1 MNKESRSQKEEHYV
15 NLYRAVYG
23 SNAGLYT
30 ETIRKMTEGELEEC
44 IKILSHITNKMES
57 CLVSWTNDE
66 LREQL
71 KDNVFGREP
80 TEAELQEFKEFL
92 DRDAG
97 QWLADN
103 IKAFNTKLGGEGR
116 I

>member
-1 MNKESRSQKEEHYV
+1 MYQVKWTDEE
-15 NLYRAVYG
+15 L
-23 SNAGLYT
+23 
-30 ETIRKMTEGELEEC
+30 K
-44 IKILSHITNKMES
+44 
-57 CLVSWTNDE
+57 
-66 LREQL
+66 EQL

-103 IKAFNTKLGGEGR
+103 IKAFNTKLSEEGR
-116 I
+116 IQNDANAMP